1 MEKFTVEEYIVTM
14 FELGFERID
23 SLLNFITLG
32 ELYADEEIGRD
43 ILIVGGQPNQ
53 VFDTYIEHKNEIY
66 SLREGRTIYTNICPV
81 DGAYKPLI
89 SVLKRNEKLK
99 SYLNRIDFKKVVETK
114 IRKLEQAGYSD
125 YTEFL
130 CPKEEAIRQSILNE
144 KLYDQESNDIAK
156 AKGTIKKQK

>member
-1 MEKFTVEEYIVTM
+1 MEKFTEEEYIVTM

-23 SLLNFITLG
+23 SLLYVFTLG
-32 ELYADEEIGRD
+32 ELYADKEIGRD
-43 ILIVGGQPNQ
+43 IEILSGQPNQ
-53 VFDTYIEHKNEIY
+53 AFRFYVEYNNGTY
-66 SLREGRTIYTNICPV
+66 SLKEERTIDTNISPV
-81 DGAYKPLI
+81 EGAYIPLI
-89 SVLKRNEKLK
+89 SMLKRNEKLK
-99 SYLNRIDFKKVVETK
+99 SYLNRIDFKKVVEKK